1 LGEPDVLYNVDSDT
15 HYLTLECL
23 VMPSNRRDFL
33 RSASATA
40 ALGLLTVPRTS
51 PLFGLVPVD
60 TPPGVTPG
68 DPLLRDLAMRALNA
82 ATSAGARYADV
93 RIQDSLRRVTAV
105 GDTRVEFLQLQVK
118 LLLGVRVI
126 ANGAWGFASTAR
138 LTSDD
143 VERVARAA
151 VAQAKANGSGRA
163 DPVALPPTPA
173 IPNGAY
179 TTPIKQDPFAVSF
192 DDTVNLLIAAQEP
205 THTAAEAQGG
215 KGGAVSLSADVRFLR
230 ETQSFA
236 SSEGSWI
243 VQTLYS
249 ARGLGGGVGVSV
261 VAPDHSDSYGR
272 DMETFY
278 RVSAGYEALTEL
290 NLAEA
295 YPRLVEEARQL
306 LHAKEVDVGRY
317 DVVFDGYG
325 VAGLLSASLAPAAE
339 LDRVLGYEQDI
350 GTSYLAPPE
359 KVLGGMHLGGP
370 QLTIRADRTQA
381 RGRSTVGWDAEGVTP
396 EPFTVVKD
404 GVVVDY
410 FTDREFAPR
419 LASWSASEG
428 RSVHSHGCAW
438 AMNASMIQTICWP
451 NLTMEPDPTGES
463 VEGMIAATKKGL
475 YFAKGVDGS
484 LDPPLMNGMYF
495 SEMVYEITNGKLG
508 PLVKHAAI
516 DARTTELW
524 KSMDRVGSRATV
536 AHTDGSSYK
545 GDPGESYGATISAP
559 AARVTQLKVVN
570 YYRKE
575 GDDA

>member
-1 LGEPDVLYNVDSDT
+1 
-15 HYLTLECL
+15 
-23 VMPSNRRDFL
+23 MPSNRRDFL
-33 RSASATA
+33 RSASAAA

-68 DPLLRDLAMRALNA
+68 DPLLRDLAMRALDA
-82 ATSAGARYADV
+82 AMSAGASYADV
-93 RIQDSLRRVTAV
+93 RVQDSLLRVTSV
-105 GDTRVEFLQLQVK
+105 TDTKVDYVQLETN

-138 LTSDD
+138 LTRED
-143 VERVARAA
+143 VARMAQTA

-163 DPVALPPTPA
+163 DPVALAPTPPV
-173 IPNGAY
+173 PNGEY
-179 TTPIKQDPFAVSF
+179 TTPIKQDAFAVSF
-192 DDTVNLLIAAQEP
+192 DDTVNLLITAQMP
-205 THTAAEAQGG
+205 THTAAEAHGG
-215 KGGAVSLSADVRFLR
+215 TGGAVSLSANVRFLR
-230 ETQSFA
+230 DTQSFA

-249 ARGLGGGVGVSV
+249 ARGPNSWVGVSV
-261 VAPDHSDSYGR
+261 MAPDHSDSYDR
-272 DMETFY
+272 DMETY
-278 RVSAGYEALTEL
+278 YMVSAGYEALTEL

-295 YPRLVEEARQL
+295 YPRLVDEARQL

-317 DVVFDGYG
+317 DVVFDGYA

-339 LDRVLGYEQDI
+339 LDRVLGYEQDL

-370 QLTIRADRTQA
+370 KLTIRADRTQA

-396 EPFTVVKD
+396 EPFTLVND

-410 FTDREFAPR
+410 MTSREFAPR
-419 LASWSASEG
+419 LASWYASQG
-428 RSVHSHGCAW
+428 HPVHSHGCAW
-438 AMNASMIQTICWP
+438 AMDASMIQTICWP

-463 VEGMIAATKKGL
+463 VEALIAATKKGL
-475 YFAKGVDGS
+475 YFAKGVDSS
-484 LDPPLMNGMYF
+484 LDPPLMNGLYLGG
-495 SEMVYEITNGKLG
+495 MVYEITNGKLG

-524 KSMDRVGSRATV
+524 KSMDRVGSPGTV
-536 AHTDGSSYK
+536 VHTDGGSYK
-545 GDPGESYGATISAP
+545 GDPPESYGAAISAP
-559 AARVTQLKVVN
+559 AARVTQLAVIN

-575 GDDA
+575 RDES